1 MPVLENALRR
11 VVVALD
17 KLAVPYALIGGLAVS
32 ARGAFRAT
40 KDVDLLLGRQ
50 MSEASA
56 LADTLGREGL
66 NAEVRKGAFDDPLP
80 VLIRVMIQEAGTT
93 VRCDLLFPSKPWQF
107 GVVERATAAD
117 VSGFAVRLAQAEDLF
132 LLKLQAGGPMDL
144 FDAAQLYQLQPTKER
159 HRWGKRAAEI
169 RKSRAFARAIKF
181 LRP

>member
-50 MSEASA
+50 MSETSA

-80 VLIRVMIQEAGTT
+80 VLVRVMIHEARTP

-107 GVVERATAAD
+107 GVVERGGKNAPQRFGSPEPLLGLLNSCDRDVRLFSRHPPHQFARGVRHPNGIGLPDAAD
-117 VSGFAVRLAQAEDLF
+117 S
-132 LLKLQAGGPMDL
+132 
-144 FDAAQLYQLQPTKER
+144 
-159 HRWGKRAAEI
+159 
-169 RKSRAFARAIKF
+169 
-181 LRP
+181 